1 MQIKDVMRRD
11 FITVQRDD
19 ALLDIAR
26 AILNADG
33 AAAAVVDDGALA
45 GIIAE
50 TDLLPSDAGVH
61 GPGRGLR
68 LLRGSIA
75 GPDPMW
81 LAWSSNLR
89 ARDVMKRP
97 AAPVQDDAD
106 PSETGRAMLDSD
118 LRHVPVIHDTVLVGI
133 LSRPDL
139 LRLLRSKS
147 LTLQES
153 IERLLWRCRFAPP
166 EYSIDV
172 VIDIDEGVVLVEGEV
187 ARASDVRV
195 VGSLIG
201 GLDGVAGVKNL
212 LSVRP
217 ERSRI
222 LA

>member
-1 MQIKDVMRRD
+1 MKIKDVMRRD
-11 FITVQRDD
+11 FITVRCDD
-19 ALLDIAR
+19 TLLPIAR
-26 AILNADG
+26 AVVSADG
-33 AAAAVVDDGALA
+33 AAAAVVDDGVLA

-50 TDLLPSDAGVH
+50 TDLLPSDAGIH

-68 LLRGSIA
+68 LLRESVA
-75 GPDPMW
+75 GPDPIW
-81 LAWSSNLR
+81 LAWSSTLR
-89 ARDVMKRP
+89 ARDVMKR
-97 AAPVQDDAD
+97 AVASVQEDDD
-106 PSETGRAMLDSD
+106 PTETGRAMLESD
-118 LRHVPVIHDTVLVGI
+118 LRHVPVMRDTMLVGI

-139 LRLLRSKS
+139 LRLLRSS
-147 LTLQES
+147 DLTLRRS

-172 VIDIDEGVVLVEGEV
+172 DIDEGVVLVEGEV

-201 GLDGVAGVKNL
+201 GLDGVSGVKNQ

-217 ERSRI
+217 ARSRI